1 MKLTKLEKKIRNA
14 KLDNLNHPSHPHT
27 HHHPMP
33 TPLPPPPQAPH
44 AHPATAPSPHTHYYP
59 TTPFPHTHPAHSHYP
74 YHYATDPHLHYP
86 HYPLLHLSARDPPIY
101 RQECFSSYAGHSHLS
116 PYNCHAT
123 YYPSHPIPI
132 SMPSH
137 FVYNHHPRLLQMPN
151 CHSAAQPSTCSPT
164 PPNNCPRPG

>member
-33 TPLPPPPQAPH
+33 TPLPPPPHVPH
-44 AHPATAPSPHTHYYP
+44 AHPATAPFPHTHY
-59 TTPFPHTHPAHSHYP
+59 PAHSYPASHYP
-74 YHYATDPHLHYP
+74 HHLLHYP
-86 HYPLLHLSARDPPIY
+86 HSNTHVHLSARDPPIY

-116 PYNCHAT
+116 PYNYHAI
-123 YYPSHPIPI
+123 YYPSNPIPI

-137 FVYNHHPRLLQMPN
+137 FVYNHQPRLLQMPN
-151 CHSAAQPSTCSPT
+151 CHSAAQPTSTCSPT
-164 PPNNCPRPG
+164 PPINCPVPDRQRG